1 MCRSGHD
8 SRYPV
13 PGSQAAEA
21 AAAVAAALAIIYVGS
36 SGYMQQQASVTSVSA
51 ATHSA
56 DNV

>member
-1 MCRSGHD
+1 
-8 SRYPV
+8 V